1 MQEVTLTMA
10 WKSSV
15 VYEQSVP
22 EWTKKFE
29 ICGTFRNVI
38 SMYLQGISKYT
49 ANNSYLS
56 GTNPMID
63 FDFSAVV
70 PPPTNQNLHH
80 ALYKVKNY
88 NVGSR

>member
-1 MQEVTLTMA
+1 MVLEVKPLL
-10 WKSSV
+10 
-15 VYEQSVP
+15 
-22 EWTKKFE
+22 
-29 ICGTFRNVI
+29 

-80 ALYKVKNY
+80 ALYKVKKIY
-88 NVGSR
+88 CRYRKKILGTYACSILILP

>member
-1 MQEVTLTMA
+1 
-10 WKSSV
+10 
-15 VYEQSVP
+15 
-22 EWTKKFE
+22 
-29 ICGTFRNVI
+29 
-38 SMYLQGISKYT
+38 MYLQGISKYT

-80 ALYKVKNY
+80 ALYKVKKIY
-88 NVGSR
+88 CR